1 MILLS
6 IMIPKGANAMS
17 LELFGKCPYV
27 TTQKLLSGKWSIYIL
42 YLLSLKTVRFNE
54 LLRLMPAEMTHTTLS
69 RQLKL
74 LEQEGL
80 IIRNEFST
88 IPPKVEYELS
98 EIGKSFLPVL
108 SALKSWGDA
117 YIDFLQSSKPSP

>member
-6 IMIPKGANAMS
+6 IMIPKGAKTMS

-54 LLRLMPAEMTHTTLS
+54 LLRLMPTEMTHTTLS
-69 RQLKL
+69 RQLKS

-117 YIDFLQSSKPSP
+117 YIDFLQSSKTLP